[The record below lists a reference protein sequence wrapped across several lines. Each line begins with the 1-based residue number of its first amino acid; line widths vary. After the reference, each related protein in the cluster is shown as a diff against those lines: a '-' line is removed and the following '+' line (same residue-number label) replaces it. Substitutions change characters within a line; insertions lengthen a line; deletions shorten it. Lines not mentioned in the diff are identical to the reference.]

1 MAKVTPELMVSVS
14 GVRGVVGA
22 TFTPEV
28 VHRYVRGLATTLPA
42 GSHVLL
48 GRDSRTSGPWI
59 LDLAASVL
67 RAAGLRVTSI
77 GLCATP
83 TLGYAIRKHQAAA
96 GVMITASHN
105 PVEWNAL
112 KFLGADG
119 GFVTPAQ
126 AKRIFRRADSRR
138 SRWVDYSAPGEREE
152 RPEWRAVHLEAVLR
166 LLPPVR
172 RAGRLKVVLDTVNG
186 AGCVLTPDL
195 LGAWGCEVHSI
206 NESPT
211 GLFAHSPEPVPAH
224 LKSLGREVRKRRA
237 HLGVAVDP
245 DADRVALVDESG
257 RPIGE
262 EWSLALAVA
271 FVLGWRPGPVVVNL
285 STSRISEDLASA
297 YGVPFHR
304 TPVGEAHV
312 ASRMRKVR
320 AAIGGEGNG
329 GVIYPALH
337 PGRDAL
343 VGLAFILAL
352 LNKRRASLSTVVA
365 ELPAWHLAKLAL
377 PRPAD
382 YEARLSRLV
391 SKLPKGRVD
400 RRDGLR
406 VDWPSGWVQMRKSNT
421 EPIVRIMAEAR
432 TPRAAQDLLA
442 LARRGLSKY

>member
-1 MAKVTPELMVSVS
+1 MVSVS
-14 GVRGVVGA
+14 GVRGVVGD
-22 TFTPEV
+22 TFTPDV
-28 VHRYVRGLATTLPA
+28 VSRYVQGLAASLPK

-59 LDLAASVL
+59 LELASSVL
-67 RAAGLRVTSI
+67 RAGGHHVTSV

-83 TLGYAIRKHQAAA
+83 TLGYAIRAHKAAA

-105 PVEWNAL
+105 PVAWNAL
-112 KFLGADG
+112 KFLGEDG
-119 GFVTPAQ
+119 GFVSPAQ
-126 AKRIFRRADSRR
+126 ARKIFRQADSGAH
-138 SRWVDYSAPGEREE
+138 RWVDYQAPGGRED
-152 RPEWRAVHLEAVLR
+152 RPEWRALHLRAVLR
-166 LLPPVR
+166 LLPPGR
-172 RAGRLKVVLDTVNG
+172 RAQRLKVVLDTVNG

-211 GLFAHSPEPVPAH
+211 GLFAHAPEPVPAN
-224 LKSLGREVRKRRA
+224 LKMLGREVRRRRA

-245 DADRVALVDESG
+245 DADRVALVDEHG
-257 RPIGE
+257 RAIGE

-285 STSRISEDLASA
+285 STSRISEDLARA
-297 YGVPFHR
+297 FGVSFHR

-312 ASRMRKVR
+312 ASRMRRVN

-352 LNKRRASLSTVVA
+352 LHRRRASLSTVVS

-377 PRPAD
+377 PRPGD
-382 YEARLSRLV
+382 YEARLARLLSRL
-391 SKLPKGRVD
+391 PAGRVD

-406 VDWPSGWVQMRKSNT
+406 VDWPDGWVQMRKSNT

-432 TPRAAQDLLA
+432 TPREAQELLA
-442 LARRGLSKY
+442 AARRGLSRS